1 VEVEG
6 SPLRVVIADDH
17 PATRAAL
24 RRSLEDGGFETVGE
38 AVDAPSAVDCVRALR
53 PDVALLDIHMPGG
66 GIAPAA
72 EITSHVRE
80 VAVVMLTVS
89 RSDDDLFDALRAG
102 ARGYLLKDMDPDR
115 VPVALRGVLVGEAAL
130 PRSLMGKVIREFQD
144 RDARPRRRALPANAR
159 LSSREWEVADGL
171 GKGLSTNEI
180 ADALFIGDNTVRTH
194 IASILRKL
202 RASSREEAVRLLKER
217 ADEDK

>member
-1 VEVEG
+1 
-6 SPLRVVIADDH
+6 
-17 PATRAAL
+17 
-24 RRSLEDGGFETVGE
+24 
-38 AVDAPSAVDCVRALR
+38 
-53 PDVALLDIHMPGG
+53 
-66 GIAPAA
+66 
-72 EITSHVRE
+72 
-80 VAVVMLTVS
+80 
-89 RSDDDLFDALRAG
+89 
-102 ARGYLLKDMDPDR
+102 
-115 VPVALRGVLVGEAAL
+115 
-130 PRSLMGKVIREFQD
+130 MGKVIREFQD

-217 ADEDK
+217 AEGDK

>member
-1 VEVEG
+1 V
-6 SPLRVVIADDH
+6 LLADDH
-17 PATRAAL
+17 PVFLAGL
-24 RRSLEDGGFETVGE
+24 RSMLGAIPNAEVVGE
-38 AVDAPSAVDCVRALR
+38 ATTGQGAVAAARRLSPDLVLMDVDLPGINGIEATQKIVAEGTGTAVLVL
-53 PDVALLDIHMPGG
+53 
-66 GIAPAA
+66 
-72 EITSHVRE
+72 S
-80 VAVVMLTVS
+80 ML
-89 RSDDDLFDALRAG
+89 DDLATILAAMRAG